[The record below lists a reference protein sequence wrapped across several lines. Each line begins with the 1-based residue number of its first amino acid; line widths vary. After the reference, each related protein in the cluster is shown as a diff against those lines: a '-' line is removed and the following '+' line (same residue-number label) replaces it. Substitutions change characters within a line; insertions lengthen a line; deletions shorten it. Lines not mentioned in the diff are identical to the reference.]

1 VQNQNNKFGQSM
13 KGDGKME
20 GRVLYRAYEENQGK
34 ARESVLAA
42 IQTAANKLNATA
54 KARG

>member
-1 VQNQNNKFGQSM
+1 M

-20 GRVLYRAYEENQGK
+20 GRALYRAYEENQGK